1 MDTAIRALAVRSAN
15 DVAAVVAEAL
25 GGSEAHFAQ
34 MMTTKAR
41 ELGMHA
47 TTFRNASGLPDD
59 GQITTA
65 RDMLTL
71 SVRVMQDFPQYYH
84 YFGLQELPTAAPG
97 IPVTIAWCVTTR
109 APMA

>member
-1 MDTAIRALAVRSAN
+1 MI
-15 DVAAVVAEAL
+15 AEAL

-71 SVRVMQDFPQYYH
+71 SVRVMRDFPQYYH
-84 YFGLQELPTAAPG
+84 YFGLQEFTYRGTRHTSHNRLVRDYPGADGLKTGFIAPLAL
-97 IPVTIAWCVTTR
+97 T
-109 APMA
+109 